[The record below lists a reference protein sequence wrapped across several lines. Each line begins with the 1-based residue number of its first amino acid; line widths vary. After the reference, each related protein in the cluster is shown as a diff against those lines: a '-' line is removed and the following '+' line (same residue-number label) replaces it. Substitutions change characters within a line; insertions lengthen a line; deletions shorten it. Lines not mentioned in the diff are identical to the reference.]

1 MATKENKPEQQ
12 KHHETAAFIFLP
24 FVVDLFS
31 RRDLRMKRAELL
43 PIGDA
48 NALTLE
54 VVEALQDIVV
64 CGTLGFLCRK
74 GGWRALSYAQPG
86 QDEPKKNTRLIDPEL
101 WLKRKLKYSK
111 VSIETLLIAYNA
123 VCQAGG
129 QPYPGDSNKKKSKKN
144 KLYPKSRQFKFN
156 RNGDIFV
163 HHIAFLNIRSAPFK
177 VEEAYWRFLVD
188 NPLTKVAR
196 LALTEEEAPK
206 IFDRLNDKDMG
217 MMLPWLGFHL
227 ADCWQRELETR
238 WDSLA
243 RFHRLNTG
251 MSSYFNHLL
260 DFADREERRDLLVTL
275 MHFFK
280 AHFER
285 PGVEDL
291 WFKEFNR
298 LARDLRFADRTDY
311 QKMWASA
318 LNAAWRI
325 NYQYGEA
332 RSVHPI
338 DREAPD
344 RVFMEAYEAL
354 NFEETAYRI
363 HAVANQLNAVI
374 S

>member
-1 MATKENKPEQQ
+1 MASKVKKPEEQ
-12 KHHETAAFIFLP
+12 KHHEVASFLFLP

-43 PIGDA
+43 PVGEPKS
-48 NALTLE
+48 LTLE
-54 VVEALQDIVV
+54 VVEAVEDIVV
-64 CGTLGFLCRK
+64 CGTVGFLCRS

-86 QDEPKKNTRLIDPEL
+86 KEEPNKNTRLIDETV
-101 WLKRKLKYSK
+101 WLKKKLKYSK
-111 VSIETLLIAYNA
+111 ASLETLLITYNA

-129 QPYPGDSNKKKSKKN
+129 QPYPGDSNRKKTKKN
-144 KLYPKSRQFKFN
+144 KLYPKTKTFKFS
-156 RNGDIFV
+156 RNGDILV
-163 HHIAFLNIRSAPFK
+163 HHLAFLNIRAAPFK
-177 VEEAYWRFLVD
+177 VEDAYWRFLVK
-188 NPLTKVAR
+188 NPLTQVAR
-196 LALTEEEAPK
+196 LATTEDDAK
-206 IFDRLNDKDMG
+206 KVFDRLNSKDMG

-227 ADCWQRELETR
+227 SSCWQRELETR
-238 WDSLA
+238 WDSLN

-260 DFADREERRDLLVTL
+260 DFADREERRDVLVCL

-285 PGVEDL
+285 PGIEDL

-311 QKMWASA
+311 QRMWASA
-318 LNAAWRI
+318 LNAAWRL
-325 NYQYGEA
+325 NHQYGEA

-354 NFEETAYRI
+354 DFEETAYRI
-363 HAVANQLNAVI
+363 HQIANQLNSVI